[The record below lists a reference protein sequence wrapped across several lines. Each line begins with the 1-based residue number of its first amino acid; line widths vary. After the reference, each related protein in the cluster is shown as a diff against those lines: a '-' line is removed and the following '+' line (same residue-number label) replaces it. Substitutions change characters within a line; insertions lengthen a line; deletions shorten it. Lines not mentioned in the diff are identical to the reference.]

1 MIRFLRGLFSAGPRG
16 EMPRAE
22 ASVEY
27 NGYTIT
33 PAPEKDAGGW
43 RIAGTISKE
52 IGGHRRVYRLDRA
65 DTSTDREAIVTRTIE
80 KAKYLVDEQGDR
92 IFGDP

>member
-1 MIRFLRGLFSAGPRG
+1 MVMKFLRGLFSAGGG
-16 EMPRAE
+16 EAPRAE

-33 PAPEKDAGGW
+33 PAPEKDPAGW

-52 IGGHRRVYRLDRA
+52 VGGQRRVFRLDRA
-65 DTSTDREAIVTRTIE
+65 DTAPDREAIVARTID
-80 KAKYLVDEQGDR
+80 KAKRVIDEQGDR
-92 IFGDP
+92 MFRDS